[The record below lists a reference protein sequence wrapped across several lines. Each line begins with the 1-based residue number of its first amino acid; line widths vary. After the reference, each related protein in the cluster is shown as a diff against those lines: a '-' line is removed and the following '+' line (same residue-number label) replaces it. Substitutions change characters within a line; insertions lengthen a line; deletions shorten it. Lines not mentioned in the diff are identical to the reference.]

1 MPKLLQL
8 SQLIR
13 ELKNLTE
20 PVQENI
26 YFFDPPDM
34 SFASYEHLKQIG
46 DRFLDIIASVF
57 DSKENF
63 FLNLMISFLPINA
76 VLHLMEFALSFS
88 DISPKN
94 IFHLFQHERFNTY
107 DCGYTQSSVEG
118 FDDYVFYVAC
128 YEVKN
133 LITYKQTV

>member
-1 MPKLLQL
+1 MPKVLQL
-8 SQLIR
+8 NQLIH
-13 ELKNLTE
+13 ELKNLKE
-20 PVQENI
+20 PVQQNI

-34 SFASYEHLKQIG
+34 SFASYEYLKQIG
-46 DRFLDIIASVF
+46 DKFLDITSSAF
-57 DSKENF
+57 NNNENF

-94 IFHLFQHERFNTY
+94 IFHLFQHERFHIY

-118 FDDYVFYVAC
+118 FDDYMFYVAC

-133 LITYKQTV
+133 LITYRQAI